1 MTQQGDDC
9 YFYFYSTCAK
19 GDNCL
24 FRHCEAALGSET
36 ICTLWQEG
44 RCFRQVCKFR
54 HMEIDKR
61 RSEIPCY
68 WEKQPTGC
76 TKLNCA
82 FRHSMPR
89 FIEGV
94 FFPATKGVQTKQEV
108 AEAAEE
114 PMLPQLPVN
123 QLQQPKIPIQSNPS
137 PQVRGVMKL
146 EATENV
152 PSPTHPPV
160 VINAADDDED
170 DDDQFSEE
178 GEENKNTQPPATEEQ
193 NGIRVTSAKRQAF
206 PVKKADGN
214 LDFGIKTLEQIKQKK
229 FMKEGMII
237 DDPSVD
243 LLAQTQ
249 KVEQNR
255 ESLVIEKENV
265 RTVFRMVTLSPK
277 KLTINE
283 AEPPFKRSLA
293 ERLGKKKVLPKD
305 NPEEL
310 PVKAEI
316 ETTLKRN
323 LSERLGKRKLLTE
336 DGAEELAQKVQAP
349 RSIRERLGLPAE
361 VSTTE
366 NEKPVS
372 KTEGSG
378 EIRVKTLEE
387 IRREKAAKRDL
398 GDGNGDFKVAV
409 TGLYKPIQA
418 STLLEEAS
426 KIIRTVRVK
435 TASESLLKKQGQLLE
450 EPGKETPYKRNPEAA
465 PKKEKNPGMGK
476 AKARKASPDEA
487 LTEPKPLEK
496 IRVKTL
502 EEIRREKALRRQ
514 ENQESLSTPQES
526 EKPKNE
532 TLPTRKR
539 LLRITKPTAEAVKPE
554 KADVEPT
561 DLQSMDAAIQGDAV
575 ETSKVGATDE
585 NTGHSMDLKSYFFFT
600 AAESANGKECPR
612 LQNVQVKSFEE
623 ILKEKHLRQLQET
636 EKQPSQTLL
645 GEEVIANKTN
655 CESQAAEQDKQPAA
669 SAELKPNSHLITELS
684 TVKTEEKLAAAKP
697 EVAEP
702 PLALKVKPKLNV
714 KPSFVKN
721 SCPVRL
727 SQKRKSPDIH
737 PSSIMAVKPLNTVT
751 TDLTKQPAAEKIITS
766 TASPVQREEI
776 TSPTLQVPERSTER
790 NVNLA
795 GQSKPTGTSEPE
807 LHSFSPPRVP
817 SKIRRLSSTASKTL
831 PSEDDFEEL
840 MKEFSDDK
848 LEAEIDLDPGK
859 DEDALLLELSEMIDS

>member
-82 FRHSMPR
+82 FRHSKPR

-94 FFPATKGVQTKQEV
+94 FIPATKGVQTKQEV

-114 PMLPQLPVN
+114 PMVPQLPVN

-146 EATENV
+146 EASENV

-170 DDDQFSEE
+170 DDDQLSEE
-178 GEENKNTQPPATEEQ
+178 GEENKNTQPPTADEQ
-193 NGIRVTSAKRQAF
+193 NGIRIISTKRQAF
-206 PVKKADGN
+206 PVQKDDS
-214 LDFGIKTLEQIKQKK
+214 LDFGIKTLEQIKRKK
-229 FMKEGMII
+229 SMKEKLKKMDEPPI
-237 DDPSVD
+237 DLVTQ
-243 LLAQTQ
+243 AQN
-249 KVEQNR
+249 VEQNH
-255 ESLVIEKENV
+255 ENLVIEKENV
-265 RTVFRMVTLSPK
+265 RTVFRTVTLSPK
-277 KLTINE
+277 KC
-283 AEPPFKRSLA
+283 EPSFKRSLA

-305 NPEEL
+305 TPEEVPL
-310 PVKAEI
+310 KDEI
-316 ETTLKRN
+316 EATLKRN
-323 LSERLGKRKLLTE
+323 LSERLGKRKALAE
-336 DGAEELAQKVQAP
+336 DGTEELAQKVQAP

-361 VSTTE
+361 VATTE
-366 NEKPVS
+366 NEKPVN
-372 KTEGSG
+372 KTEGAG

-387 IRREKAAKRDL
+387 IRRDKAAKRDL
-398 GDGNGDFKVAV
+398 SDSNGDSKAGVAS
-409 TGLYKPIQA
+409 LNKPVQV
-418 STLLEEAS
+418 STLLEEAT

-435 TASESLLKKQGQLLE
+435 ASSESQRKKQGQLQE
-450 EPGKETPYKRNPEAA
+450 ETGKDNPSRKQPEAEPRKERNPGTG
-465 PKKEKNPGMGK
+465 KGK
-476 AKARKASPDEA
+476 AKGRRTSPDE
-487 LTEPKPLEK
+487 TVTKPKPLEEV
-496 IRVKTL
+496 RVKTL

-514 ENQESLSTPQES
+514 ENQESLVPQQQS
-526 EKPKNE
+526 DKPKNV
-532 TLPTRKR
+532 TPPTRRR
-539 LLRITKPTAEAVKPE
+539 LLRMTKPTETVKPE

-561 DLQSMDAAIQGDAV
+561 IVEPMDAAVQGDTK
-575 ETSKVGATDE
+575 ETNKP
-585 NTGHSMDLKSYFFFT
+585 
-600 AAESANGKECPR
+600 ANGKEGPG

-623 ILKEKHLRQLQET
+623 ILKEKRLRKVQET

-645 GEEVIANKTN
+645 GEEVTAQERNWGT
-655 CESQAAEQDKQPAA
+655 QAAEQNKQPAA
-669 SAELKPNSHLITELS
+669 SAELRPNNRLVAEQLA
-684 TVKTEEKLAAAKP
+684 VKTEVAKP
-697 EVAEP
+697 EAADP

-714 KPSFVKN
+714 KPSVVKN

-727 SQKRKSPDIH
+727 SQKRKSPDSH
-737 PSSIMAVKPLNTVT
+737 PSTIMAVKPLNTVT
-751 TDLTKQPAAEKIITS
+751 TDLTQQPPAKKTITS
-766 TASPVQREEI
+766 TPSPAQREEV
-776 TSPTLQVPERSTER
+776 TTPSFQVPERSMQRLNFAE
-790 NVNLA
+790 
-795 GQSKPTGTSEPE
+795 QSKPTSMSPTKVE
-807 LHSFSPPRVP
+807 SFSPPLLP
-817 SKIRRLSSTASKTL
+817 AKARRLSSTSK
-831 PSEDDFEEL
+831 SVVAEDDFEEL

-859 DEDALLLELSEMIDS
+859 DEDDLLLELSEMIDS

>member
-206 PVKKADGN
+206 PVKKDGN

-310 PVKAEI
+310 PV
-316 ETTLKRN
+316 
-323 LSERLGKRKLLTE
+323 
-336 DGAEELAQKVQAP
+336 KVQAP

-539 LLRITKPTAEAVKPE
+539 LLRITKPTEAVKPE

-575 ETSKVGATDE
+575 ETSK
-585 NTGHSMDLKSYFFFT
+585 
-600 AAESANGKECPR
+600 SANGKECPR

>member
-277 KLTINE
+277 K
-283 AEPPFKRSLA
+283 S
-293 ERLGKKKVLPKD
+293 
-305 NPEEL
+305 
-310 PVKAEI
+310 EI

-539 LLRITKPTAEAVKPE
+539 LLRITKPTEAVKPE

-575 ETSKVGATDE
+575 ETSK
-585 NTGHSMDLKSYFFFT
+585 
-600 AAESANGKECPR
+600 SANGKECPR

>member
-277 KLTINE
+277 K
-283 AEPPFKRSLA
+283 S
-293 ERLGKKKVLPKD
+293 
-305 NPEEL
+305 
-310 PVKAEI
+310 EI

-575 ETSKVGATDE
+575 ETSK
-585 NTGHSMDLKSYFFFT
+585 
-600 AAESANGKECPR
+600 SANGKECPR

>member
-277 KLTINE
+277 K
-283 AEPPFKRSLA
+283 S
-293 ERLGKKKVLPKD
+293 
-305 NPEEL
+305 
-310 PVKAEI
+310 EI

-476 AKARKASPDEA
+476 GKAKARKASPDEA

-539 LLRITKPTAEAVKPE
+539 LLRITKPTEAVKPE

-575 ETSKVGATDE
+575 ETSK
-585 NTGHSMDLKSYFFFT
+585 
-600 AAESANGKECPR
+600 SANGKECPR

>member
-54 HMEIDKR
+54 HVEIDKR

-123 QLQQPKIPIQSNPS
+123 PLQQPKIPIQSNPS
-137 PQVRGVMKL
+137 LQVRGVMKL
-146 EATENV
+146 EATESV

-178 GEENKNTQPPATEEQ
+178 GEENKNTQPPTAEEQ
-193 NGIRVTSAKRQAF
+193 NGIRILSAKRQAF
-206 PVKKADGN
+206 PVKKADDH

-229 FMKEGMII
+229 FMKEKMKEMVI
-237 DDPSVD
+237 DNPSVD
-243 LLAQTQ
+243 LVAQAQ
-249 KVEQNR
+249 NVEQNS
-255 ESLVIEKENV
+255 ENLVIEKENV
-265 RTVFRMVTLSPK
+265 RTIFRTVTLSPK
-277 KLTINE
+277 KLNE
-283 AEPPFKRSLA
+283 AGPPFKRSLA
-293 ERLGKKKVLPKD
+293 ERLGKKKVLPKV
-305 NPEEL
+305 NPEDV
-310 PVKAEI
+310 PVKAEN
-316 ETTLKRN
+316 ETAIKRN
-323 LSERLGKRKLLTE
+323 LSERLGKRKIMTE
-336 DGAEELAQKVQAP
+336 DDPEELAQKVQAP

-361 VSTTE
+361 VPTTE

-378 EIRVKTLEE
+378 EVRVKTLEE
-387 IRREKAAKRDL
+387 IRREKAAKRDQ
-398 GDGNGDFKVAV
+398 GDGNGDFKIGIH
-409 TGLYKPIQA
+409 GLHKPTQA
-418 STLLEEAS
+418 STLLEEAT

-435 TASESLLKKQGQLLE
+435 TTAESLLKKQGQLLE
-450 EPGKETPYKRNPEAA
+450 ETGKETLSIKHPEAA
-465 PKKEKNPGMGK
+465 PRKEKSPGIGK
-476 AKARKASPDEA
+476 GKVKSRKASPDEA
-487 LTEPKPLEK
+487 LTDPKPLEQVR
-496 IRVKTL
+496 IKTL

-514 ENQESLSTPQES
+514 ENQESLSAPQES

-532 TLPTRKR
+532 TLPTRRK
-539 LLRITKPTAEAVKPE
+539 LLRTSKLAETVKLE
-554 KADVEPT
+554 KADIEPK
-561 DLQSMDAAIQGDAV
+561 DMQPMDVAAQGDTM
-575 ETSKVGATDE
+575 ETNKAME
-585 NTGHSMDLKSYFFFT
+585 ANKP
-600 AAESANGKECPR
+600 ANGKDCPR
-612 LQNVQVKSFEE
+612 FTNMQVKSFEE
-623 ILKEKHLRQLQET
+623 ILKDKHLRRLQET
-636 EKQPSQTLL
+636 AEQLSQTPL
-645 GEEVIANKTN
+645 GEEAIVNKMN
-655 CESQAAEQDKQPAA
+655 CEIQAAEQNYQPAA
-669 SAELKPNSHLITELS
+669 SAEQKPINRLLAEQLPI
-684 TVKTEEKLAAAKP
+684 KAEEKLAVTKP
-697 EVAEP
+697 EVAEHP
-702 PLALKVKPKLNV
+702 FALKVKPKLNV
-714 KPSFVKN
+714 KPSFMKN

-727 SQKRKSPDIH
+727 SQKRKSPDSH

-751 TDLTKQPAAEKIITS
+751 TDLTKQTTAGKIITS
-766 TASPVQREEI
+766 TASPVQGEEVN
-776 TSPTLQVPERSTER
+776 SPTLQVPERSTER
-790 NVNLA
+790 NANLA
-795 GQSKPTGTSEPE
+795 GQSKPTGTSETE
-807 LHSFSPPRVP
+807 IQNITPPQMP
-817 SKIRRLSSTASKTL
+817 SKTWNLSSPASKTI
-831 PSEDDFEEL
+831 PAEDDFEEL

-859 DEDALLLELSEMIDS
+859 DEDDLLLELSEMIDS

>member
-68 WEKQPTGC
+68 WERQPTGC

-82 FRHSMPR
+82 FRHSKPR

-94 FFPATKGVQTKQEV
+94 FIPATKGVQTKQEV

-114 PMLPQLPVN
+114 PMVPQLPIN

-146 EATENV
+146 EASENV

-178 GEENKNTQPPATEEQ
+178 GEENKNTQPPTAEEQ
-193 NGIRVTSAKRQAF
+193 NGIRIISTKRQAF
-206 PVKKADGN
+206 PVKKDDS
-214 LDFGIKTLEQIKQKK
+214 LDFGIKTLEQIKRKK
-229 FMKEGMII
+229 SMKEKLKKM
-237 DDPSVD
+237 DEPPVD
-243 LLAQTQ
+243 LVTQAQ

-255 ESLVIEKENV
+255 ENLVIEKENV
-265 RTVFRMVTLSPK
+265 RTVFRTVTLSPK

-283 AEPPFKRSLA
+283 GEPPFKRSLS
-293 ERLGKKKVLPKD
+293 ERLGKKKVL
-305 NPEEL
+305 PEEL

-323 LSERLGKRKLLTE
+323 LSERLGKRKILAE
-336 DGAEELAQKVQAP
+336 DGPEELAQKAP

-398 GDGNGDFKVAV
+398 SDGNGDSKVGV
-409 TGLYKPIQA
+409 TDLSKAIQA

-435 TASESLLKKQGQLLE
+435 TSSESLLKKQVQLQE
-450 EPGKETPYKRNPEAA
+450 ETRTDNPSKNHAEAA
-465 PKKEKNPGMGK
+465 PRKEKNTGSGKGK
-476 AKARKASPDEA
+476 AKSQKAAPDEA
-487 LTEPKPLEK
+487 ATKPKPLAQVK
-496 IRVKTL
+496 VKTL

-514 ENQESLSTPQES
+514 ENLESLATSQES
-526 EKPKNE
+526 EKPKDE
-532 TLPTRKR
+532 TPPTRKR
-539 LLRITKPTAEAVKPE
+539 LLRITKPIEAVKPE

-561 DLQSMDAAIQGDAV
+561 DIQSVDTAAQGDTR
-575 ETSKVGATDE
+575 EINKPT
-585 NTGHSMDLKSYFFFT
+585 
-600 AAESANGKECPR
+600 NGKECPR
-612 LQNVQVKSFEE
+612 LQKVQVKSFEE
-623 ILKEKHLRQLQET
+623 ILKEKRLRQLQET

-645 GEEVIANKTN
+645 SEEVTANTMN
-655 CESQAAEQDKQPAA
+655 CEIQAAEQNDQPAA
-669 SAELKPNSHLITELS
+669 SAELRPNNRLMAEQL
-684 TVKTEEKLAAAKP
+684 VKTEEKLTIAKAEAAD
-697 EVAEP
+697 P

-714 KPSFVKN
+714 KPSVMKS

-727 SQKRKSPDIH
+727 SQKRKSPDSH
-737 PSSIMAVKPLNTVT
+737 PSTIMAVKPLNTMT
-751 TDLTKQPAAEKIITS
+751 TDLTKQPATGKIITS
-766 TASPVQREEI
+766 APSTVQREEV
-776 TSPTLQVPERSTER
+776 TSPSLQVPERSKER
-790 NVNLA
+790 KFDLA
-795 GQSKPTGTSEPE
+795 GQSMPTSISQTEIK
-807 LHSFSPPRVP
+807 SFSPPRMP
-817 SKIRRLSSTASKTL
+817 AKARRLSSTSKSAVT
-831 PSEDDFEEL
+831 EDDFEEL
-840 MKEFSDDK
+840 MKEFSADK

-859 DEDALLLELSEMIDS
+859 DEDDLLLELSEMIDS

>member
-206 PVKKADGN
+206 PVKKDGN

-277 KLTINE
+277 K
-283 AEPPFKRSLA
+283 S
-293 ERLGKKKVLPKD
+293 
-305 NPEEL
+305 
-310 PVKAEI
+310 EI

-575 ETSKVGATDE
+575 ETSK
-585 NTGHSMDLKSYFFFT
+585 
-600 AAESANGKECPR
+600 SANGKECPR

>member
-310 PVKAEI
+310 PVK
-316 ETTLKRN
+316 
-323 LSERLGKRKLLTE
+323 
-336 DGAEELAQKVQAP
+336 VQAP

-539 LLRITKPTAEAVKPE
+539 LLRITKPTEAVKPE

-575 ETSKVGATDE
+575 ETSK
-585 NTGHSMDLKSYFFFT
+585 
-600 AAESANGKECPR
+600 SANGKECPR

>member
-206 PVKKADGN
+206 PVKKDGN

-277 KLTINE
+277 K
-283 AEPPFKRSLA
+283 S
-293 ERLGKKKVLPKD
+293 
-305 NPEEL
+305 
-310 PVKAEI
+310 EI

-539 LLRITKPTAEAVKPE
+539 LLRITKPTEAVKPE

-575 ETSKVGATDE
+575 ETSK
-585 NTGHSMDLKSYFFFT
+585 
-600 AAESANGKECPR
+600 SANGKECPR

>member
-94 FFPATKGVQTKQEV
+94 FFPATKGAQTKQEV

-123 QLQQPKIPIQSNPS
+123 QLQQTKIPIQSNPS

-146 EATENV
+146 EASENV

-178 GEENKNTQPPATEEQ
+178 GEENKNTQPPTAEEQ
-193 NGIRVTSAKRQAF
+193 NGIRIISAKRQTF
-206 PVKKADGN
+206 PIKKDDS

-229 FMKEGMII
+229 FMKEKVKEV
-237 DDPSVD
+237 DEPSVD
-243 LLAQTQ
+243 LVPQAQ

-255 ESLVIEKENV
+255 ENLVIEKENV
-265 RTVFRMVTLSPK
+265 RTVFRTVTLSPK
-277 KLTINE
+277 KLTLNE

-316 ETTLKRN
+316 EATLKRN
-323 LSERLGKRKLLTE
+323 LSERLGKRKILAE
-336 DGAEELAQKVQAP
+336 DGPEELAQKVQAP

-361 VSTTE
+361 VPTTE

-372 KTEGSG
+372 KAEGSG

-398 GDGNGDFKVAV
+398 GDGNGDFKVGV
-409 TGLYKPIQA
+409 TGLNKSIQA

-426 KIIRTVRVK
+426 KIIRTVRAK
-435 TASESLLKKQGQLLE
+435 TASESLLKKQGQFPE
-450 EPGKETPYKRNPEAA
+450 ETGKDNVSRKHPEAD
-465 PKKEKNPGMGK
+465 PRKEKNPGMGK
-476 AKARKASPDEA
+476 GKAKGRKASPDEA
-487 LTEPKPLEK
+487 LNKPKPLEQ

-539 LLRITKPTAEAVKPE
+539 LLRITKPIEAVKPE

-561 DLQSMDAAIQGDAV
+561 DIQSMDAAAQGDTR
-575 ETSKVGATDE
+575 ETNKP
-585 NTGHSMDLKSYFFFT
+585 
-600 AAESANGKECPR
+600 ANEKECPR
-612 LQNVQVKSFEE
+612 LQKVQVKSFEE
-623 ILKEKHLRQLQET
+623 ILKEKRLRQLQET

-655 CESQAAEQDKQPAA
+655 CEMQVAEQNNQPAA
-669 SAELKPNSHLITELS
+669 SAELKPNKCLITEQL
-684 TVKTEEKLAAAKP
+684 TIKTDEKLTTAKP

-702 PLALKVKPKLNV
+702 PLAQKEKPKLNV

-727 SQKRKSPDIH
+727 SHKRKSPDSH

-751 TDLTKQPAAEKIITS
+751 TDLTKEPPAGTIITS
-766 TASPVQREEI
+766 TASSVQREEL
-776 TSPTLQVPERSTER
+776 TPLTLQVPERSKER
-790 NVNLA
+790 KANLA
-795 GQSKPTGTSEPE
+795 GQSTSPTTLQMEIN
-807 LHSFSPPRVP
+807 SFSPARMPP
-817 SKIRRLSSTASKTL
+817 KARRLSSTASKSGTT
-831 PSEDDFEEL
+831 EDDFEEL

-859 DEDALLLELSEMIDS
+859 DEDDLLLELSEMIDS

>member
-94 FFPATKGVQTKQEV
+94 FFPATKGTQTKQEV

-123 QLQQPKIPIQSNPS
+123 QLQQTKIPIQSNPS

-146 EATENV
+146 EASENV

-178 GEENKNTQPPATEEQ
+178 GEENKNTQPPTAEEQ
-193 NGIRVTSAKRQAF
+193 NGIRIISAKRQTF
-206 PVKKADGN
+206 PVKKADDS

-229 FMKEGMII
+229 FMKEKVKEV
-237 DDPSVD
+237 DEPSVD
-243 LLAQTQ
+243 LVPQAQ

-255 ESLVIEKENV
+255 ENLVIEKENV
-265 RTVFRMVTLSPK
+265 RTVFRTVTLSPK

-293 ERLGKKKVLPKD
+293 ERLGKKKALPKD

-323 LSERLGKRKLLTE
+323 LSERLGKRKILAE
-336 DGAEELAQKVQAP
+336 DGPEELAQKVQAP

-372 KTEGSG
+372 KAEGSG

-398 GDGNGDFKVAV
+398 GDGNGDFKVGV
-409 TGLYKPIQA
+409 TGLNKSIQA

-426 KIIRTVRVK
+426 KIIRTVRAK
-435 TASESLLKKQGQLLE
+435 TASESLLKKQGQFPE
-450 EPGKETPYKRNPEAA
+450 ETGKDNVSKKHPEAD
-465 PKKEKNPGMGK
+465 PRKEKNPGMGK
-476 AKARKASPDEA
+476 GKAKGRKASPDEA
-487 LTEPKPLEK
+487 LNKPKPLEQ

-539 LLRITKPTAEAVKPE
+539 LLRITKPIAVKPE

-561 DLQSMDAAIQGDAV
+561 DIQSMDAAAQGDTR
-575 ETSKVGATDE
+575 ETNKP
-585 NTGHSMDLKSYFFFT
+585 
-600 AAESANGKECPR
+600 ANEKECPR
-612 LQNVQVKSFEE
+612 LQKVQVKSFEE
-623 ILKEKHLRQLQET
+623 ILKEKRLRQLQET

-655 CESQAAEQDKQPAA
+655 CEMQVPEQNNQPAA
-669 SAELKPNSHLITELS
+669 SAELKPNNRLITEQL
-684 TVKTEEKLAAAKP
+684 TVKTDEKLTAAKP

-702 PLALKVKPKLNV
+702 PLAQKEKPQLNV

-727 SQKRKSPDIH
+727 SQKRKSPDSH

-751 TDLTKQPAAEKIITS
+751 TDLTKEPPAGTIITS
-766 TASPVQREEI
+766 TASSVQREEL
-776 TSPTLQVPERSTER
+776 TPLTLQVPERSKER
-790 NVNLA
+790 KVNLA
-795 GQSKPTGTSEPE
+795 GQSTPPTTLQMEIN
-807 LHSFSPPRVP
+807 SFSPPRMP
-817 SKIRRLSSTASKTL
+817 PKARRLSSTASKSGTT
-831 PSEDDFEEL
+831 EDDFEEL

-859 DEDALLLELSEMIDS
+859 DEDDLLLELSEMIDS

>member
-206 PVKKADGN
+206 PVKKDGN

-277 KLTINE
+277 K
-283 AEPPFKRSLA
+283 F
-293 ERLGKKKVLPKD
+293 
-305 NPEEL
+305 
-310 PVKAEI
+310 
-316 ETTLKRN
+316 
-323 LSERLGKRKLLTE
+323 
-336 DGAEELAQKVQAP
+336 QAP

-465 PKKEKNPGMGK
+465 PKKEKNPGMGKGK